1 MPRPGGRHDVDIL
14 RYLTQLST
22 NLPDT
27 PMSTL
32 DEWLPDRWKG
42 ANPEPMPLAE
52 V

>member
-1 MPRPGGRHDVDIL
+1 MPRPGGRHDVDIQ
-14 RYLTQLST
+14 RDLTQLST
-22 NLPDT
+22 NLRDT

-32 DEWLPDRWKG
+32 DEWLPDRSKA